1 MKEQS
6 ALVNVRDSLLDGL
19 RLLLNFNHIQST
31 MVPQWDG
38 YIVEWGVGG
47 ERFFI
52 SMRGACAVGDATMK
66 IPIMAR
72 AHEKYRLCANFFFLL
87 RSYLVHAQKCV

>member
-1 MKEQS
+1 M
-6 ALVNVRDSLLDGL
+6 NVRDSLLDGL

-52 SMRGACAVGDATMK
+52 SMRGARAVGDATMK
-66 IPIMAR
+66 IPIVAR

>member
-1 MKEQS
+1 M
-6 ALVNVRDSLLDGL
+6 NVRDSLLDGL

-66 IPIMAR
+66 IPIVAR